1 MNFGLIISMNK
12 TLEDKLV
19 TIAKERQIKGDP
31 SHDFQHILR
40 VFYLAKKIAK
50 LEKVDLD
57 VVIPA
62 ALFHDT
68 VVYRKDSQESKNE
81 TEESAFV
88 TGNILQELEEYP
100 KNKILQVQACIRE
113 CSFTKGLKPSSQE
126 SAVLQDADLLESTG
140 AVSIVRTFSSGGQMN
155 RQFYN
160 PQDPF
165 RKNTEPDVTNSGLDL
180 FYVRL
185 LKAKDRIHTD
195 YAKKI
200 AERRTQFLRDFIE
213 EFKIELDESGIT
225 SDKEETQF

>member
-1 MNFGLIISMNK
+1 MNK
-12 TLEDKLV
+12 TLEEKL
-19 TIAKERQIKGDP
+19 TNMAEERQVKGDP
-31 SHDFQHILR
+31 SHDFQHIRR
-40 VFYLAKKIAK
+40 VFFLAKKIAE

-57 VVIPA
+57 VIIPA

-68 VVYRKDSQESKNE
+68 VVYMKNSPESKNE

-88 TGNILQELEEYP
+88 AGNILHELNEYP
-100 KNKILQVQACIRE
+100 KEKILQVQTCIRE
-113 CSFTKGLKPSSQE
+113 CSFTKGLKPSSRE

-140 AVSIVRTFSSGGQMN
+140 AISIIRTFSSGGQMY

-185 LKAKDRIHTD
+185 LKAQDRMHTD
-195 YAKKI
+195 CAKKI
-200 AERRTQFLRDFIE
+200 AGRRTRFLRDFLK
-213 EFKIELDESGIT
+213 EFEIELHESGIT
-225 SDKEETQF
+225 AD

>member
-1 MNFGLIISMNK
+1 MNK
-12 TLEDKLV
+12 KLEEKLIM
-19 TIAKERQIKGDP
+19 IAEGRQIKGDP
-31 SHDFQHILR
+31 SHDFQHIKR
-40 VFYLAKKIAK
+40 VFFIAKKIAG

-57 VVIPA
+57 IVIPS

-68 VVYRKDSQESKNE
+68 VVYRKDFSESKNE

-88 TGNILQELEEYP
+88 TGNILQELKEYP
-100 KNKILQVQACIRE
+100 KDKIPQVQACIRE
-113 CSFTKGLKPSSQE
+113 CSFTKGLKPSSRE

-140 AVSIVRTFSSGGQMN
+140 AISIIRTFSSGGQMH

-185 LKAKDRIHTD
+185 LKAKDRMHTN

-200 AERRTQFLRDFIE
+200 AERRTQFLTDFLE

-225 SDKEETQF
+225 AE